1 MKIEEIVNKVLEEN
15 QEAVLKDL
23 FSENKTYSFLVGAG
37 ISMDPPSNLP
47 SARIFVKS
55 LFKYYAPEEEIE
67 KLSSLDSLRYEF
79 LVEKVQNLF
88 DNDIKF
94 LDYLDHV
101 KEPNAIHFF
110 LANMIMK
117 YNYVITTNFDYLLE
131 MAMQKKLSIY
141 PIFNYFHAKFM
152 VIVTKEDYDKD
163 VINQFPIIKIH
174 GSKWDCIKGRS
185 TKDSLIT
192 TISTLGKEKEKGQ
205 TFAIETYKRK
215 LINTVMQDR
224 NLVIMGYSGSDD
236 FDISPMLKELNN
248 MKRII
253 WIDHNPD
260 ANSEELEIYH
270 YNPVQNVSELNSN
283 YEINKLD
290 KILVEISSLNN
301 GDVYKIETNTISFV
315 KEKLAPIYNESFE
328 FLKISTTNE
337 VLSFDDYMKEN
348 HFQASQ
354 SSKYRLAHEIYYD
367 LGEIESAERT
377 ALRGLNLSKESEEDI
392 NQTYFTNALGL
403 IYLSKGEYD
412 KAFINFEHTLEL
424 TEKLNQFNEKAG
436 VLLNLGE
443 ISRKK
448 GDLKNAFKYISEAS
462 KIMTNDT
469 PNVLKFSILNNLGAL
484 YRDNGDIDNAIRNI
498 ELALEISE
506 NTGDLFGKALCYN
519 NLAGIKI
526 SQGLLNPALKN
537 SSEALK
543 INEQLGDLNNMC
555 STLNTIGNIF
565 RIAGQYSQALQYF
578 ERAYQTADKI
588 QNQNI
593 KALAANS
600 IGVIHYESGK
610 NDLAMRY
617 YNESLMIRKK
627 IGDLSGQATTLNN
640 IGMVY
645 RTNRDYDRAFEL
657 INQSIE
663 LTEKIG
669 EKKNLAVRY
678 GNRAS
683 IYEIRREFEK
693 ALEEYKKALITEQSQ
708 NNLAGI
714 ANQLTN
720 IGGILGDLGRYEET
734 IKHYTDAL
742 NIMENLGI
750 KPEIARSLNNLGMIF
765 YKFKKDY
772 QRSIDYLQKALE
784 IYKELNIPNMIM
796 TTLQNLDFIKR
807 EFESL

>member
-1 MKIEEIVNKVLEEN
+1 MKIEDIANKISEEN
-15 QEAVLKDL
+15 QEEILKDL
-23 FSENKTYSFLVGAG
+23 FSEKKVYTFLVGAG

-47 SARIFVKS
+47 SARMFVKG

-79 LVEKVQNLF
+79 LVEKTQNLF
-88 DNDIKF
+88 DKDIKF

-101 KEPNAIHFF
+101 KEPNAIHLF
-110 LANMIMK
+110 LANMIMR

-141 PIFNYFHAKFM
+141 PMYNYFHEKFM
-152 VIVTKEDYDKD
+152 VIITKEDYEKN
-163 VINQFPIIKIH
+163 VINQFPVIKIH
-174 GSKWDCIKGRS
+174 GSKWDCIKGRL

-192 TISTLGKEKEKGQ
+192 TISTLGKEKEKGK
-205 TFAIETYKRK
+205 TFAIEAYKRK

-224 NLVIMGYSGSDD
+224 DLVIMGYSGGDD
-236 FDISPMLKELNN
+236 FDISPMLKELNTI
-248 MKRII
+248 KRII

-260 ANSEELEIYH
+260 AISGDQEIYH
-270 YNPVQNVSELNSN
+270 YKPVQDISELNSN
-283 YEINKLD
+283 FEINKLD
-290 KILVEISSLNN
+290 KLLIELSSLNN
-301 GDVYKIETNTISFV
+301 NDVYKIKTKTLNFV
-315 KEKLAPIYNESFE
+315 KNKLAPIYKESFE
-328 FLKISTTNE
+328 FLKIDTTKDF
-337 VLSFDDYMKEN
+337 LSFNEYMKDN
-348 HFQASQ
+348 HFNASQ

-377 ALRGLNLSKESEEDI
+377 ALKGLTLSKEAEEDV
-392 NQTYFTNALGL
+392 NQTYFINALGL
-403 IYLSKGEYD
+403 IHLSKGEYD
-412 KAFINFEHTLEL
+412 KAIANFEHTLEL
-424 TEKLNQFNEKAG
+424 TEKLNQMNEKIG

-443 ISRKK
+443 VYRKK
-448 GDLKNAFKYISEAS
+448 SDLKNSFKYISEAS
-462 KIMTNDT
+462 NIMTNYT
-469 PNVLKFSILNNLGAL
+469 PAILKFSILNNLGAL
-484 YRDNGDIDNAIRNI
+484 YRDNGDIDNAVRNI
-498 ELALEISE
+498 ELAFEITE
-506 NTGDLFGKALCYN
+506 RTGDLFSKALCYN
-519 NLAGIKI
+519 NLAGIQI

-543 INEQLGDLNNMC
+543 INEQLGDLDDMC

-565 RIAGQYSQALQYF
+565 TIAGQYSQALQYLG
-578 ERAYQTADKI
+578 RAYQTADKI
-588 QNQNI
+588 QNLNI

-610 NDLAMRY
+610 KDLAMKY
-617 YNESLMIRKK
+617 YNEALMIRKK

-640 IGMVY
+640 IGIVY
-645 RTNRDYDRAFEL
+645 RTNRDYNTAFEL

-693 ALEEYKKALITEQSQ
+693 ALEEYKKALQIEQSQ

-714 ANQLTN
+714 ASQLTN

-750 KPEIARSLNNLGMIF
+750 KPGIARSLNNLGMIF
-765 YKFKKDY
+765 YKYKKDY
-772 QRSIDYLQKALE
+772 HKSIDYLKRALE
-784 IYKELNIPNMIM
+784 IYKELNLPNMIM
-796 TTLQNLDFIKR
+796 TTQQNLDFIKR
-807 EFESL
+807 EFESN